1 MTVTDPPRFAVQ
13 STQTSSKSPVAR
25 ELRPKANKPRRWDR
39 ELHEAAGRT
48 FGGQGE
54 PRDVELVTL
63 KRELA
68 RVTRGRTLG
77 YNSRQNKL
85 WLYQLGVV
93 S

>member
-1 MTVTDPPRFAVQ
+1 MPG
-13 STQTSSKSPVAR
+13 
-25 ELRPKANKPRRWDR
+25 RWSR
-39 ELHEAAGRT
+39 KLHEAAGRT